1 MGNTQKNT
9 PVDIQVR
16 IDKLLDS
23 DSSTKAFASATIGN
37 AFAVHDIR
45 ITEKDDKVIVNMP
58 FRSYK
63 SGGETK
69 YVDTSTPSLP
79 SLVTSCTMRSR
90 KHMSRRWRSAW
101 QIWSTKV
108 PPCLSRCKPFQKGRY
123 QL

>member
-16 IDKLLDS
+16 IDKLLDG

-45 ITEKDDKVIVNMP
+45 ITEKDDKVMVNMP

-63 SGGETK
+63 ANGETK
-69 YVDTSTPSLP
+69 YVDTFHPITTEAHNQLCDAVKEACEQALEERMADLEHEGAS
-79 SLVTSCTMRSR
+79 
-90 KHMSRRWRSAW
+90 MS
-101 QIWSTKV
+101 Q
-108 PPCLSRCKPFQKGRY
+108 QM
-123 QL
+123 

>member
-16 IDKLLDS
+16 IDKLLDG

-45 ITEKDDKVIVNMP
+45 ITEKDNKVTVSMP

-69 YVDTSTPSLP
+69 YVDTFHPVTADARAYITAAVTAAYDEALEQRMAELEREGPS
-79 SLVTSCTMRSR
+79 
-90 KHMSRRWRSAW
+90 MS
-101 QIWSTKV
+101 Q
-108 PPCLSRCKPFQKGRY
+108 QM
-123 QL
+123 

>member
-1 MGNTQKNT
+1 MGNSQKNT

-45 ITEKDDKVIVNMP
+45 ITEKDDKVLVNMP

-63 SGGETK
+63 ANGETK
-69 YVDTSTPSLP
+69 YVDTFHIQDAGIFRKSRIKLT
-79 SLVTSCTMRSR
+79 VTDVNGINFHRAVLKSAIR
-90 KHMSRRWRSAW
+90 KTAR
-101 QIWSTKV
+101 
-108 PPCLSRCKPFQKGRY
+108 
-123 QL
+123 